1 MKQHILIVEDEQRLA
16 DILRD
21 YLELEGYD
29 ISCLY
34 SGEKVLEIIS
44 KNSFSLIILDQMLP
58 VKDGLTLLKEIRN
71 TSNIPII
78 IATAK
83 TEEIDRL
90 LGLEYGADDY
100 ICKPFSFRE
109 VVARVKA
116 VLRRSNNISEE
127 LIHNKKNDHNEID
140 TVYSFFKF
148 FKDDYSVVI
157 NNNKIYLTVIE
168 YRLLTTLVEN
178 QGKIL
183 SREDIMKIIYSDKR
197 LVSNRTID
205 SHIRKLRSKIDQSHN
220 NINSLIQ
227 AVYSAGYKFVYKH
240 IDFSNKN

>member
-1 MKQHILIVEDEQRLA
+1 MNKHILIVEDEQRLA

-21 YLELEGYD
+21 YLELEGYK

-34 SGEKVLEIIS
+34 SGEKVLETIAQ
-44 KNSFSLIILDQMLP
+44 NNFDLIILDQMLP
-58 VKDGLTLLKEIRN
+58 VKNGLTLLKEIRA

-100 ICKPFSFRE
+100 VCKPFSFRE

-116 VLRRSNNISEE
+116 ILRRVENVSNES
-127 LIHNKKNDHNEID
+127 IHKEKINSNEDNEI
-140 TVYSFFKF
+140 YKYLNFFE
-148 FKDDYSVVI
+148 DDYSVII
-157 NNNKIYLTVIE
+157 NSKKIYLTVIE

-183 SREDIMKIIYSDKR
+183 SREDIMKIIYPDKR

-220 NINSLIQ
+220 DINSLIQ
-227 AVYSAGYKFVYKH
+227 AVYSAGYKFIYKH
-240 IDFSNKN
+240 IDFNKKN